1 MKVAV
6 VGAGKVGRALGL
18 SWAAKG
24 HAVTFGVLDASPDGL
39 KQVHQTIGSGPTV
52 ASVDDAVAWAEVVL
66 LAIPSKAILSAVG
79 SFPSTAG
86 KVLLDCSNPQSPAN
100 HGDPLPGLSLAED
113 IAKLAPEAAVVKIF
127 NTVGFEVLANPDFS
141 GVPATMF
148 YCSNG
153 ESESMVA
160 HQLAVDAG
168 FDPVLVGNLAAS
180 PMLEELTRFWGALA
194 YGRKLG
200 RHLALKLLLK

>member
-1 MKVAV
+1 MKIAV
-6 VGAGKVGRALGL
+6 IGAGKVGRALGL

-24 HAVTFGVLDASPDGL
+24 HAVTFGVRDASPDGL
-39 KQVHQTIGSGPTV
+39 EQVRQTVGPGLAV
-52 ASVDDAVAWAEVVL
+52 SSVDHAVARSEVVL

-86 KVLLDCSNPQSPAN
+86 KILLDCSNPQSPAN
-100 HGDPLPGLSLAED
+100 HGDPLPGLSLAEE
-113 IAKLAPEAAVVKIF
+113 IAKLAPEATVVKIF
-127 NTVGFEVLANPDFS
+127 NTVGFEVLANPNFS
-141 GVPATMF
+141 GVAATMF
-148 YCSNG
+148 YCCNG
-153 ESESMVA
+153 EAEPVVA
-160 HQLAVDAG
+160 HQLAQDAG
-168 FDPVLVGNLAAS
+168 FDPVLAGNLAAS